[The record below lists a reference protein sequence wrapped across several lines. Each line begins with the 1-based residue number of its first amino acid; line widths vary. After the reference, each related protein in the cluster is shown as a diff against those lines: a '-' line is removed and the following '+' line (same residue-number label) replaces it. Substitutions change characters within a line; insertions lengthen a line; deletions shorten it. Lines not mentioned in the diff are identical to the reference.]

1 MSTAPFPPVR
11 IGQGYD
17 VHAFG
22 EGDHIMLGGVNVP
35 HSCGVLAHSD
45 GDVILH
51 ALCDAMLGA
60 LALGDIGQHFP
71 PSDDRWKGADSS
83 EFVRHCDGLLR
94 ERGWRVGNT
103 DITVICERPKVGPH
117 ALAMRERIGG
127 LLQLPL
133 DAVSVKATTSEKL
146 GFTGRGEGI
155 AAQAVVLL
163 VDELPAFEAT
173 GEGEHLLLHIR
184 KRGANT
190 VHVAKLLAAWAGLP
204 EMAVSY
210 AGMKDRHAVTTQR
223 FSVHLPK
230 RIAPDLAA
238 LASDEIEVL
247 DATWHNRK
255 LQRGA
260 LAGNRFKLVL
270 RDVKGDRAAISERLQ
285 QIAER
290 GLPNWFGEQRFGR
303 DGGNVPAALAMFGGR
318 RMRKDQRSLLL
329 SAARSAL
336 FNRVLAARVEQ
347 GSWDQPLD
355 GEVWMLDGSRSVFGP
370 EPYTDVL
377 AERLARFDIH
387 PSAPLWGEGELR
399 STDAAREL
407 ELAALDDEESKA
419 LRAGLEDARLKQER
433 RALRLRPALLQH
445 VWLADDVLELSFALP
460 PGCYATAVL
469 HELGPVEDASQ
480 A

>member
-1 MSTAPFPPVR
+1 MIPLPL
-11 IGQGYD
+11 
-17 VHAFG
+17 AFG
-22 EGDHIMLGGVNVP
+22 APLFSN
-35 HSCGVLAHSD
+35 A
-45 GDVILH
+45 
-51 ALCDAMLGA
+51 
-60 LALGDIGQHFP
+60 
-71 PSDDRWKGADSS
+71 
-83 EFVRHCDGLLR
+83 
-94 ERGWRVGNT
+94 
-103 DITVICERPKVGPH
+103 
-117 ALAMRERIGG
+117 RIR
-127 LLQLPL
+127 
-133 DAVSVKATTSEKL
+133 TTPED
-146 GFTGRGEGI
+146 F
-155 AAQAVVLL
+155 Q
-163 VDELPAFEAT
+163 VDELPAFEPT
-173 GEGEHLLLHIR
+173 GEGEHLLLEIR

-190 VHVAKLLAAWAGLP
+190 VHVATLLAKWAGLP
-204 EMAVSY
+204 EMAVSF

-230 RIAPDLAA
+230 RVAPDLAL
-238 LASDEIEVL
+238 LASEEVEVVSS
-247 DATWHNRK
+247 TWHNRK

-270 RDVKGDRAAISERLQ
+270 REVDGDPQAIDERLQ
-285 QIAER
+285 QIAVR
-290 GLPNWFGEQRFGR
+290 GIPNWFGEQRFGR

-370 EPYTDVL
+370 EAWTDVL

-387 PSAPLWGEGELR
+387 PSGPLWGAGELR

-407 ELAALDDEESKA
+407 ELAAISDEESLA
-419 LRAGLEDARLKQER
+419 LRAGLEAEGLKHER

-445 VWLADDVLELSFALP
+445 QWLKEGVLELSFALP

-469 HELGPVEDASQ
+469 QELGPVS
-480 A
+480 